1 MLLSTWVCKYLSES
15 LLSVLLDIYA
25 EVELLDCMVVLCLI
39 LKNNIIYLSLA
50 VLGLCGRLC
59 FSLAA
64 ASGGCSP
71 AVVCGLLIAV
81 TSPVVERRL

>member
-39 LKNNIIYLSLA
+39 LKNSFIYLSLA
-50 VLGLCGRLC
+50 VLGLRCSVA
-59 FSLAA
+59 FSLVVG
-64 ASGGCSP
+64 SRGYSLV
-71 AVVCGLLIAV
+71 VVCGLLIAV
-81 TSPVVERRL
+81 TSLVEYGL

>member
-39 LKNNIIYLSLA
+39 LKNNFIYLSLA
-50 VLGLCGRLC
+50 VLGLRCSVA
-59 FSLAA
+59 FSLVVG
-64 ASGGCSP
+64 SRGYSLV
-71 AVVCGLLIAV
+71 VVCGLLIAV
-81 TSPVVERRL
+81 TSLVEYGL

>member
-39 LKNNIIYLSLA
+39 LKNNFIYLSLA
-50 VLGLCGRLC
+50 VLGLAVHG
-59 FSLAA
+59 FSLVAA
-64 ASGGCSP
+64 TRGYSLAL
-71 AVVCGLLIAV
+71 VHGLLIAV
-81 TSPVVERRL
+81 AYLAVEHGL